1 MALQGS
7 QILIKQ
13 RKFQVIGIKN
23 KTIGPVCGGTQ
34 ESFFLHGGSPPPLPP
49 PPQGLT
55 LYPTVEPPLT
65 ATSLQRSL
73 FSASKVVIEE
83 RFNHRRPKP

>member
-7 QILIKQ
+7 QILIEQ

-34 ESFFLHGGSPPPLPP
+34 ESFFYMAAPPPPPP